1 VVFKWA
7 FAEICINVFVV
18 EVKFR
23 RGIIPFSL
31 IGMDIT
37 DPEQPLKGIFRIFMG
52 IGKSTL
58 TSK

>member
-1 VVFKWA
+1 MVFKWA
-7 FAEICINVFVV
+7 FAEICIDVFVV

-23 RGIIPFSL
+23 RGIVPFSL

-37 DPEQPLKGIFRIFMG
+37 DSEGIFRIFMD
-52 IGKSTL
+52 IGQSTL